1 MVSVFSKN
9 DGIMTNSVSFTH
21 HLAEQVI
28 IMRPQYWAMLY
39 KKLHTPTEIKDTH
52 NNTKKTLKEIFEF
65 HIRVQIL
72 NDHSLIQLNNKKKS
86 LYSSIWNFFFS
97 LVYH

>member
-1 MVSVFSKN
+1 
-9 DGIMTNSVSFTH
+9 MTNSVSFAH

-28 IMRPQYWAMLY
+28 IMRPQYGRRF
-39 KKLHTPTEIKDTH
+39 KKNYTRQP
-52 NNTKKTLKEIFEF
+52 TKKKPLKEIFEF

-86 LYSSIWNFFFS
+86 LYSSIWNFFFFFLLPLNIS
-97 LVYH
+97 AYLV